1 MASKKLKVSVDAD
14 ASGFKKEMASAKA
27 ATKDFANTA
36 GHISAEVESAFGAP
50 VGAIAEIG
58 KKLANVGQLMKGFA
72 STGENSLQKVALA
85 AGVAAGAIAGIAL
98 TGLIAAF
105 RTLNA
110 QAEQFRGT
118 VEGTKV
124 TLQSDAYLSTYTQ
137 KLNDLTGYGKAW
149 DSVQKKV
156 KETSATFGANLGSY
170 LVTGALA
177 GADMPGGGG
186 VQQTEVLMSKMEEAE
201 KAAKRAKEIAG
212 QIFDLTEGIKDK
224 TIEWKDRQAEVAR
237 LMLTASDKSKT
248 TQVRQE
254 AVAAAIALQ
263 KKVSGEQIAMQQKL
277 ADNIKA
283 QNDLASSS
291 VEDMDRQRNAYAAI
305 KDTSREL
312 NQRLREMTSL
322 QNEIANSAAATAQK
336 WRDGVNKAVE
346 AGMTEIAKFNAEMDK
361 ALEMRDKMAMDNIA
375 APLKSMSAS
384 LTGRAD
390 NGKGLMG
397 GINLDESALK
407 GLQQLTQFDMSAVDG
422 LLSKIDPSKLSESF
436 KGYYNFL
443 DEMIKATDDANK
455 ALNDA
460 IVGGISDSF
469 QYLANCVA
477 GLDEI
482 SGAGMMG
489 ALLTPLAE
497 AAIKMG
503 EIMVSA
509 GLASEAFK
517 SMLTNPYTAIA
528 AGAALIAVGAA
539 AKAGLQAAINSAT
552 GTSYVA
558 STVASSG
565 YSNGNSGD
573 RSWEREMTLRVTGTL
588 QADGS
593 KLVAVLNNEAN
604 RKRYTT

>member
-14 ASGFKKEMASAKA
+14 ASGFKKEMAAAKKSTEEFSKA
-27 ATKDFANTA
+27 ADEMSDSLEDALGVPISSVTKIGDKLKAAGVLMKSFATDGEKSFQTVALGAKMVSTAVAGIGLAGLLAAFKSINAEAERFRGTMQGAAVATQDEAWKNTYKQYV
-36 GHISAEVESAFGAP
+36 SDQ
-50 VGAIAEIG
+50 VGIG
-58 KKLANVGQLMKGFA
+58 KKAVDSINGWSKFWTKLGAAWTLALKNGFVGEQYYGEMAEEA
-72 STGENSLQKVALA
+72 SR
-85 AGVAAGAIAGIAL
+85 IA
-98 TGLIAAF
+98 
-105 RTLNA
+105 
-110 QAEQFRGT
+110 E
-118 VEGTKV
+118 
-124 TLQSDAYLSTYTQ
+124 
-137 KLNDLTGYGKAW
+137 
-149 DSVQKKV
+149 
-156 KETSATFGANLGSY
+156 
-170 LVTGALA
+170 
-177 GADMPGGGG
+177 GADDAA
-186 VQQTEVLMSKMEEAE
+186 K
-201 KAAKRAKEIAG
+201 KAAAYAKV
-212 QIFDLTEGIKDK
+212 IFDTTEGIKDK
-224 TIEWKDRQAEVAR
+224 QIEWKKSLSEVAA

-248 TQVRQE
+248 VQERQE
-254 AVAAAIALQ
+254 AVANAIALQ
-263 KKVSGEQIAMQQKL
+263 KQVSGDQIAMQKTL

-291 VEDMDRQRNAYAAI
+291 VEDMDRQRSAYAAVE
-305 KDTSREL
+305 DLSRDL

-322 QNEIANSAAATAQK
+322 QNEIANSAAATEQK
-336 WRDGVNKAVE
+336 WRDGVNKAIDI
-346 AGMTEIAKFNAEMDK
+346 GMTELTKFNAEMDK

-397 GINLDESALK
+397 GINLDEEALK
-407 GLQQLTQFDMSAVDG
+407 GLKQLTQFDTSAVDG

-482 SGAGMMG
+482 SGAGMMN
-489 ALLTPLAE
+489 ALLSPLAE
-497 AAIKMG
+497 AAIRMG

-539 AKAGLQAAINSAT
+539 AKAGLQAAVNSAT

-558 STVASSG
+558 SSVASSG
-565 YSNGNSGD
+565 YSNNSSND
-573 RSWEREMTLRVTGTL
+573 RSWEREMTLHVTGTL

>member
-14 ASGFKKEMASAKA
+14 ASGFKKEMAAAKKSTEEFSKA
-27 ATKDFANTA
+27 ADEMSDSLEDALGLPISSVTK
-36 GHISAEVESAFGAP
+36 
-50 VGAIAEIG
+50 IG
-58 KKLANVGQLMKGFA
+58 DKLK
-72 STGENSLQKVALA
+72 A
-85 AGVAAGAIAGIAL
+85 AGVLMKSFATDGEKSFQTVALGAKMVSTAVAGI
-98 TGLIAAF
+98 GLAGLLAAF
-105 RTLNA
+105 KSINA
-110 QAEQFRGT
+110 EAERFRGT
-118 VEGTKV
+118 MQGAAVAAQDEAWKNTYKQYVSDQVGIGEKAVDSINGWSKFWTKLGAAW
-124 TLQSDAYLSTYTQ
+124 TLALKNGFAGEQY
-137 KLNDLTGYGKAW
+137 YGEMAEEA
-149 DSVQKKV
+149 SRIA
-156 KETSATFGANLGSY
+156 E
-170 LVTGALA
+170 
-177 GADMPGGGG
+177 GADDAA
-186 VQQTEVLMSKMEEAE
+186 K
-201 KAAKRAKEIAG
+201 KAAAYAKV
-212 QIFDLTEGIKDK
+212 IFDTIEGIKDK
-224 TIEWKDRQAEVAR
+224 QIEWKNSLSEVAA

-248 TQVRQE
+248 VQERQE
-254 AVAAAIALQ
+254 AVAKAIALQ
-263 KKVSGEQIAMQQKL
+263 KQVSGDQIAMQKTL

-291 VEDMDRQRNAYAAI
+291 VEDMDRQRSAYAAVE
-305 KDTSREL
+305 DLSRDL
-312 NQRLREMTSL
+312 SQRLREMTSL
-322 QNEIANSAAATAQK
+322 QNEIANSAAATEQK
-336 WRDGVNKAVE
+336 WRDGVNKAIDI
-346 AGMTEIAKFNAEMDK
+346 GMTELAKFNAEMEK
-361 ALEMRDKMAMDNIA
+361 AMEMRDKMATDNIF
-375 APLKSMSAS
+375 APLSAMPGN

-390 NGKGLMG
+390 TGKGLTG
-397 GINLDESALK
+397 GINIDEEALK
-407 GLQQLTQFDMSAVDG
+407 GLKQLTQFDTSAVDG

-436 KGYYNFL
+436 EGYYNFL

-477 GLDEI
+477 GLDEL
-482 SGAGMMG
+482 SGAGMMN
-489 ALLTPLAE
+489 ALLSPLAE

-565 YSNGNSGD
+565 YSNNSSND
-573 RSWEREMTLRVTGTL
+573 RSWEREMTLHVTGTL

>member
-14 ASGFKKEMASAKA
+14 ASGFKKEMAA
-27 ATKDFANTA
+27 ARKSTQEFSKTV
-36 GHISAEVESAFGAP
+36 GQVSAEVEDSLGIPIGAITEVGSKLKNVAGLLKGFSAQGESAFQK
-50 VGAIAEIG
+50 IALG
-58 KKLANVGQLMKGFA
+58 
-72 STGENSLQKVALA
+72 

-105 RTLNA
+105 KVLNEE
-110 QAEQFRGT
+110 AERYRKT
-118 VEGTKV
+118 VEGTSQ
-124 TLQSDAYLSTYTQ
+124 TLQSDAWKSTFAQTVSDISGVGKWTAERQDTATKLWTTVKTAAGAYLSG
-137 KLNDLTGYGKAW
+137 KLYGSDTDAVRNIRRVVAATSEANKVADKA
-149 DSVQKKV
+149 VV
-156 KETSATFGANLGSY
+156 Y
-170 LVTGALA
+170 
-177 GADMPGGGG
+177 
-186 VQQTEVLMSKMEEAE
+186 
-201 KAAKRAKEIAG
+201 AKEI
-212 QIFDLTEGIKDK
+212 FDTTEAMKDK
-224 TIEWKDRQAEVAR
+224 SIEWKDNLAKVAE
-237 LMLTASDKSKT
+237 LMLVASDKSKT

-263 KKVSGEQIAMQQKL
+263 KKVSGEQITMQQKL

-361 ALEMRDKMAMDNIA
+361 ALKMRDKMAMDNIA

-407 GLQQLTQFDMSAVDG
+407 GLQQLTQFDTSAVDG

-558 STVASSG
+558 SSVASSG
-565 YSNGNSGD
+565 YSNNSSND
-573 RSWEREMTLRVTGTL
+573 RSWEREMTLHVTGTL

>member
-14 ASGFKKEMASAKA
+14 ASGFKKEMAAAKKSTEEFSKA
-27 ATKDFANTA
+27 ADEMSDSLEDALGLPISSVTKIGDKLKAAGVLMKSFATDGEKSFQTVALGAKMVSTAVAGIGLAGLLAAFKSINAEAERFRGTMQGAAVATQDEAWKNTYKQYV
-36 GHISAEVESAFGAP
+36 SDQ
-50 VGAIAEIG
+50 VGIG
-58 KKLANVGQLMKGFA
+58 KKAVDSINGWSKFWTKLGAAWTLALKNGFVGEQYYGEMAEEA
-72 STGENSLQKVALA
+72 SR
-85 AGVAAGAIAGIAL
+85 IA
-98 TGLIAAF
+98 
-105 RTLNA
+105 
-110 QAEQFRGT
+110 E
-118 VEGTKV
+118 
-124 TLQSDAYLSTYTQ
+124 
-137 KLNDLTGYGKAW
+137 
-149 DSVQKKV
+149 
-156 KETSATFGANLGSY
+156 
-170 LVTGALA
+170 
-177 GADMPGGGG
+177 GADDAA
-186 VQQTEVLMSKMEEAE
+186 K
-201 KAAKRAKEIAG
+201 KAAAYAKV
-212 QIFDLTEGIKDK
+212 IFDTTEGIKDK
-224 TIEWKDRQAEVAR
+224 QIEWKKSLSEVAA

-248 TQVRQE
+248 VQERQE
-254 AVAAAIALQ
+254 AVANAIALQ
-263 KKVSGEQIAMQQKL
+263 NQVSGDQIAMQKTL

-291 VEDMDRQRNAYAAI
+291 VEDMDRQRSAYAAVE
-305 KDTSREL
+305 DLSRDL

-322 QNEIANSAAATAQK
+322 QNEIANSAAATEQK
-336 WRDGVNKAVE
+336 WRDGVNKAIDI
-346 AGMTEIAKFNAEMDK
+346 GMTELTKFNAEMDK

-397 GINLDESALK
+397 GINLDEEALK
-407 GLQQLTQFDMSAVDG
+407 GLKQLTQFDTSAVDG

-482 SGAGMMG
+482 SGAGMMN
-489 ALLTPLAE
+489 ALLSPLAE

-539 AKAGLQAAINSAT
+539 AKAGLQAAVNSAT

-565 YSNGNSGD
+565 YSNNSSND
-573 RSWEREMTLRVTGTL
+573 RSWEREMTLHVTGTL

>member
-14 ASGFKKEMASAKA
+14 ASGFKKEMAAARKSTQEFSKA
-27 ATKDFANTA
+27 ADEMSDSLEDALGVPISSVTK
-36 GHISAEVESAFGAP
+36 
-50 VGAIAEIG
+50 IG
-58 KKLANVGQLMKGFA
+58 DKLK
-72 STGENSLQKVALA
+72 A
-85 AGVAAGAIAGIAL
+85 AGVLMKSFATDGERSFQTVALGAKMVSTAVAGI
-98 TGLIAAF
+98 GLAGLLAAF
-105 RTLNA
+105 KSINA
-110 QAEQFRGT
+110 EAERFRGT
-118 VEGTKV
+118 MQGAAVAAQDEAWKNTYKQYVSDQVGIGEKAVDSINGWSKFWTKLGAAW
-124 TLQSDAYLSTYTQ
+124 TLALKNGFAGEQY
-137 KLNDLTGYGKAW
+137 YGQMAEEA
-149 DSVQKKV
+149 SRIA
-156 KETSATFGANLGSY
+156 E
-170 LVTGALA
+170 
-177 GADMPGGGG
+177 GADDAA
-186 VQQTEVLMSKMEEAE
+186 K
-201 KAAKRAKEIAG
+201 KAAAYAKV
-212 QIFDLTEGIKDK
+212 IFDTIEGIKDK
-224 TIEWKDRQAEVAR
+224 QIEWKNSLSEVAA

-248 TQVRQE
+248 VQERQE
-254 AVAAAIALQ
+254 AVAKAIALQ
-263 KKVSGEQIAMQQKL
+263 KQVSGDQIAMQKTL

-291 VEDMDRQRNAYAAI
+291 VEDMDRQRSAYAAVE
-305 KDTSREL
+305 DLSRDL

-322 QNEIANSAAATAQK
+322 QNEIANSAAATEQK
-336 WRDGVNKAVE
+336 WRDGVNKAIDI
-346 AGMTEIAKFNAEMDK
+346 GMTELAKFNAEMEK
-361 ALEMRDKMAMDNIA
+361 AMEMRDKMASDSIF
-375 APLKSMSAS
+375 APLSAMPGN

-390 NGKGLMG
+390 TGKGLTG
-397 GINLDESALK
+397 GINIDEEALK
-407 GLQQLTQFDMSAVDG
+407 GLQQLTQFDTSAVDG

-482 SGAGMMG
+482 SGAGMMS
-489 ALLTPLAE
+489 ALLSPLAE

-539 AKAGLQAAINSAT
+539 AKAGLQAAVNSAT

-558 STVASSG
+558 SSVASSG
-565 YSNGNSGD
+565 YSNNSSND
-573 RSWEREMTLRVTGTL
+573 RSWEREMTLHVTGTL

>member
-14 ASGFKKEMASAKA
+14 ASGFKKEMAAAKKSTEEFSKA
-27 ATKDFANTA
+27 ADEMSDSLEDALGVPISSVTK
-36 GHISAEVESAFGAP
+36 
-50 VGAIAEIG
+50 IG
-58 KKLANVGQLMKGFA
+58 DKLK
-72 STGENSLQKVALA
+72 A
-85 AGVAAGAIAGIAL
+85 AGVLMKSFATEGERSFQTVALGAKMVSTAVAGI
-98 TGLIAAF
+98 GLAGLLAAF
-105 RTLNA
+105 KSINA
-110 QAEQFRGT
+110 EAERFRGT
-118 VEGTKV
+118 MQGAAVAAQDEAWKNTYKQYVSDQVGIGEKAVDSINGWSKFWTKLGAAW
-124 TLQSDAYLSTYTQ
+124 TLALKNGFAGEQY
-137 KLNDLTGYGKAW
+137 YGEMAEEA
-149 DSVQKKV
+149 SRIG
-156 KETSATFGANLGSY
+156 E
-170 LVTGALA
+170 
-177 GADMPGGGG
+177 GADDAA
-186 VQQTEVLMSKMEEAE
+186 K
-201 KAAKRAKEIAG
+201 KAAAYAKV
-212 QIFDLTEGIKDK
+212 IFDTIEGIKDK
-224 TIEWKDRQAEVAR
+224 QIEWKNSLSEVAA

-248 TQVRQE
+248 VQERQE
-254 AVAAAIALQ
+254 AVAKAIALQ
-263 KKVSGEQIAMQQKL
+263 KQVSGDQIAMQKTL

-291 VEDMDRQRNAYAAI
+291 VEDMDRQRSAYAAVE
-305 KDTSREL
+305 DLSRDL

-322 QNEIANSAAATAQK
+322 QNEIANSAAATEQK
-336 WRDGVNKAVE
+336 WRDGVNKAIDI
-346 AGMTEIAKFNAEMDK
+346 GMTELTKFNAEMDK

-397 GINLDESALK
+397 GINLDEEALK
-407 GLQQLTQFDMSAVDG
+407 GLKQLTQFDTSAVDG

-482 SGAGMMG
+482 SGAGMMN
-489 ALLTPLAE
+489 ALLSPLAE

-539 AKAGLQAAINSAT
+539 AKAGLQAAVNSAT

-558 STVASSG
+558 SSVASSG
-565 YSNGNSGD
+565 YSNNSSND
-573 RSWEREMTLRVTGTL
+573 RSWEREMTLHVTGTL

>member
-14 ASGFKKEMASAKA
+14 ASGFKKEMAAAKKSTEEFSKA
-27 ATKDFANTA
+27 ADEMSDSLEDALGVPISSVTK
-36 GHISAEVESAFGAP
+36 
-50 VGAIAEIG
+50 IG
-58 KKLANVGQLMKGFA
+58 DKLK
-72 STGENSLQKVALA
+72 A
-85 AGVAAGAIAGIAL
+85 AGVLMKSFATDGEKSFQTVALGAKMVSTAVAGI
-98 TGLIAAF
+98 GLAGLLAAF
-105 RTLNA
+105 KSINA
-110 QAEQFRGT
+110 EAERFRGT
-118 VEGTKV
+118 MQGAAVEAQDEAWKNTYKQYVSDQVGIGEKAVDSINGWSKFWTKLGAAW
-124 TLQSDAYLSTYTQ
+124 TLALKNGFAGEQY
-137 KLNDLTGYGKAW
+137 YGEMAEEA
-149 DSVQKKV
+149 SRIG
-156 KETSATFGANLGSY
+156 E
-170 LVTGALA
+170 
-177 GADMPGGGG
+177 GADDAA
-186 VQQTEVLMSKMEEAE
+186 K
-201 KAAKRAKEIAG
+201 KAAAYAKV
-212 QIFDLTEGIKDK
+212 IFDTIEGIKDK
-224 TIEWKDRQAEVAR
+224 QIEWKNSLSEVAA

-248 TQVRQE
+248 VQERQE
-254 AVAAAIALQ
+254 AVAKAIALQ
-263 KKVSGEQIAMQQKL
+263 KQVSGDQIAMQKTL

-291 VEDMDRQRNAYAAI
+291 VEDMDRQRSAYAAVE
-305 KDTSREL
+305 DLSRDL

-322 QNEIANSAAATAQK
+322 QNEIANSAAATEQK
-336 WRDGVNKAVE
+336 WRDGVNKAINI
-346 AGMTEIAKFNAEMDK
+346 GMTELTKFNAEMGK
-361 ALEMRDKMAMDNIA
+361 ALEMRDKMTMDNIA

-397 GINLDESALK
+397 GINLDEEALK
-407 GLQQLTQFDMSAVDG
+407 GLQQLTQFDTSAVDG

-482 SGAGMMG
+482 SGAGMMN
-489 ALLTPLAE
+489 ALLSPLAE

-565 YSNGNSGD
+565 YSNNSSND
-573 RSWEREMTLRVTGTL
+573 RSWEREMTLHVTGTL

>member
-14 ASGFKKEMASAKA
+14 ASGFKKEMAA
-27 ATKDFANTA
+27 ARKSTQEFSKTV
-36 GHISAEVESAFGAP
+36 GQVSAEVEDSLGIPIGAITEVGSKLKNVAGLLKGFSAQGESAFQK
-50 VGAIAEIG
+50 IALG
-58 KKLANVGQLMKGFA
+58 
-72 STGENSLQKVALA
+72 

-105 RTLNA
+105 KVLNEEA
-110 QAEQFRGT
+110 DRYRKT
-118 VEGTKV
+118 VEGTSQ
-124 TLQSDAYLSTYTQ
+124 TLQSEAWKSTFAQTVSDTSGVGKWTAAQQDRATKLWTTIKTAAGAYLSG
-137 KLNDLTGYGKAW
+137 KLYGSDMEAAW
-149 DSVQKKV
+149 NTRRVV
-156 KETSATFGANLGSY
+156 ATISEANK
-170 LVTGALA
+170 T
-177 GADMPGGGG
+177 
-186 VQQTEVLMSKMEEAE
+186 
-201 KAAKRAKEIAG
+201 AAKATVYAKEI
-212 QIFDLTEGIKDK
+212 FDTTEAMKDK
-224 TIEWKDRQAEVAR
+224 SIQWKDNLAKVAE
-237 LMLTASDKSKT
+237 LMLVASDKSKN

-336 WRDGVNKAVE
+336 WRDGINKAVE
-346 AGMTEIAKFNAEMDK
+346 AGMTEIAKFNAEMEK
-361 ALEMRDKMAMDNIA
+361 AMEMRDKMAMDNIA

-397 GINLDESALK
+397 GINLDDSALK
-407 GLQQLTQFDMSAVDG
+407 GLRQLTQFDTSAVDG

-460 IVGGISDSF
+460 IVGGISNSF

-477 GLDEI
+477 GLDEL
-482 SGAGMMG
+482 SGAGMMN
-489 ALLTPLAE
+489 ALLSPLAE

-558 STVASSG
+558 STVANSG
-565 YSNGNSGD
+565 YSNNSSND
-573 RSWEREMTLRVTGTL
+573 RSWEREMTLHVTGTL

>member
-14 ASGFKKEMASAKA
+14 ASGFKKEMAA
-27 ATKDFANTA
+27 ARKSTQEFSKTV
-36 GHISAEVESAFGAP
+36 GQVSAEMEDSLGIPIGAITEVGSKLKNVAGLLKGFSAQGESAFQK
-50 VGAIAEIG
+50 IALG
-58 KKLANVGQLMKGFA
+58 
-72 STGENSLQKVALA
+72 

-105 RTLNA
+105 KDLNEE
-110 QAEQFRGT
+110 AERYRKT
-118 VEGTKV
+118 VEGTSQ
-124 TLQSDAYLSTYTQ
+124 TLQSDAWKNTFAQAVSDISGVGKWTAERQDTATKLWTIVKTAAGAYLSG
-137 KLNDLTGYGKAW
+137 KLYGGDLEVARNVKRVLASTAEANKVADKA
-149 DSVQKKV
+149 VV
-156 KETSATFGANLGSY
+156 Y
-170 LVTGALA
+170 
-177 GADMPGGGG
+177 
-186 VQQTEVLMSKMEEAE
+186 
-201 KAAKRAKEIAG
+201 AKEI
-212 QIFDLTEGIKDK
+212 FDTTEAMKDK
-224 TIEWKDRQAEVAR
+224 SIEWKDNLAKVAE
-237 LMLTASDKSKT
+237 LMLVASDKSKT

-254 AVAAAIALQ
+254 AVAAAMALQ
-263 KKVSGEQIAMQQKL
+263 KQVSGDQIAMQQKL

-305 KDTSREL
+305 KDTSKEL

-322 QNEIANSAAATAQK
+322 QNEIANSAAAAAQK

-390 NGKGLMG
+390 NGNGLMG

-407 GLQQLTQFDMSAVDG
+407 GLQQLTQFDTSAVDG

-482 SGAGMMG
+482 SGAGMMS
-489 ALLTPLAE
+489 ALLSPLAE

-558 STVASSG
+558 SSVASSG

>member
-14 ASGFKKEMASAKA
+14 ASGFKKEMAAAKKSTEEFSKA
-27 ATKDFANTA
+27 ADEMSDSLEDALGVPISSVTK
-36 GHISAEVESAFGAP
+36 
-50 VGAIAEIG
+50 IG
-58 KKLANVGQLMKGFA
+58 DKLK
-72 STGENSLQKVALA
+72 A
-85 AGVAAGAIAGIAL
+85 AGVLMKSFATDGEKSFQTVALGAKMVSTAVAGI
-98 TGLIAAF
+98 GLAGLLAAF
-105 RTLNA
+105 KSINA
-110 QAEQFRGT
+110 EAERFRGT
-118 VEGTKV
+118 MQGAAVAAQDEAWKNTYKQYVSDQVGIGEKAVDSINGWSKFWTKLGAAW
-124 TLQSDAYLSTYTQ
+124 TLALKNGFAGEQY
-137 KLNDLTGYGKAW
+137 YGEMAEEA
-149 DSVQKKV
+149 SRIG
-156 KETSATFGANLGSY
+156 E
-170 LVTGALA
+170 
-177 GADMPGGGG
+177 GADDAA
-186 VQQTEVLMSKMEEAE
+186 K
-201 KAAKRAKEIAG
+201 KAAAYAKV
-212 QIFDLTEGIKDK
+212 IFDTIEGIKDK
-224 TIEWKDRQAEVAR
+224 QIEWKNSLSEVAA

-248 TQVRQE
+248 VQERQE
-254 AVAAAIALQ
+254 AVAKAIALQ
-263 KKVSGEQIAMQQKL
+263 KQVSGDQIAMQKTL

-291 VEDMDRQRNAYAAI
+291 VEDMDRQRSAYAAVE
-305 KDTSREL
+305 DLSRDL

-322 QNEIANSAAATAQK
+322 QNEIANSAAATEQK
-336 WRDGVNKAVE
+336 WRDGVNKAIDI
-346 AGMTEIAKFNAEMDK
+346 GMTELTKFNAEMEK
-361 ALEMRDKMAMDNIA
+361 AMEMRDKMAMDNIA

-397 GINLDESALK
+397 GINLDEEALK
-407 GLQQLTQFDMSAVDG
+407 GLKQLTQFDTSAVDG

-436 KGYYNFL
+436 EGYYNFL

-482 SGAGMMG
+482 SGAGMMN
-489 ALLTPLAE
+489 ALLSPLAE

-539 AKAGLQAAINSAT
+539 AKAGLQAAVNSAT

-558 STVASSG
+558 SSVASSG
-565 YSNGNSGD
+565 YSNNSSND
-573 RSWEREMTLRVTGTL
+573 RSWEREMTLHVTGTL

>member
-14 ASGFKKEMASAKA
+14 ASGFKKEMAAAKKSTEEFSKA
-27 ATKDFANTA
+27 ADEMSDSLEDALGLPISSVTK
-36 GHISAEVESAFGAP
+36 
-50 VGAIAEIG
+50 IG
-58 KKLANVGQLMKGFA
+58 DKLK
-72 STGENSLQKVALA
+72 A
-85 AGVAAGAIAGIAL
+85 AGVLMKSFATDGEKSFQTVALGAKMVSTAVAGI
-98 TGLIAAF
+98 GLAGLLAAF
-105 RTLNA
+105 KSINA
-110 QAEQFRGT
+110 EAERFRGT
-118 VEGTKV
+118 MQGAAVAAQDEAWKNTYKQYVSDQVGIGEKAVDSINGWSKFWTK
-124 TLQSDAYLSTYTQ
+124 
-137 KLNDLTGYGKAW
+137 
-149 DSVQKKV
+149 
-156 KETSATFGANLGSY
+156 LGSAWT
-170 LVTGALA
+170 LALKNGFA
-177 GADMPGGGG
+177 GEQYYGEMAEEASRIGKGADDAA
-186 VQQTEVLMSKMEEAE
+186 K
-201 KAAKRAKEIAG
+201 KAAAYAKV
-212 QIFDLTEGIKDK
+212 IFDTIEGIKDK
-224 TIEWKDRQAEVAR
+224 QIEWKNSLSEVAA

-248 TQVRQE
+248 VQERQE
-254 AVAAAIALQ
+254 AVAKAIALQ
-263 KKVSGEQIAMQQKL
+263 KQVSGDQIAMQKTL

-291 VEDMDRQRNAYAAI
+291 VEDMDRQRSAYAAVE
-305 KDTSREL
+305 DLSRDL

-322 QNEIANSAAATAQK
+322 QNEIANSAAVTEQK
-336 WRDGVNKAVE
+336 WRDGVNKAIDI
-346 AGMTEIAKFNAEMDK
+346 GMTELAKFNAEMEK
-361 ALEMRDKMAMDNIA
+361 AMEMRDKMTMDNIA

-397 GINLDESALK
+397 GINLDDSALK
-407 GLQQLTQFDMSAVDG
+407 GLRQLTQFDTSAVDG

-477 GLDEI
+477 GLDEL
-482 SGAGMMG
+482 SGAGMMN
-489 ALLTPLAE
+489 ALLSPLAE

-539 AKAGLQAAINSAT
+539 AKAGLQAAVNSAT

-565 YSNGNSGD
+565 YSNNSSND
-573 RSWEREMTLRVTGTL
+573 RSWEREMTLHVTGTL

>member
-14 ASGFKKEMASAKA
+14 ASGFKKEMAAAKKSTQEFSKTVGDMSAA
-27 ATKDFANTA
+27 
-36 GHISAEVESAFGAP
+36 VEDSLGIP
-50 VGAIAEIG
+50 IGAIAEVG
-58 KKLANVGQLMKGFA
+58 SKLKNVATLFKGA
-72 STGENSLQKVALA
+72 SAQGETAFQKIALG
-85 AGVAAGAIAGIAL
+85 AGVAAGAIAGIGI
-98 TGLIAAF
+98 TGLIASF
-105 RTLNA
+105 KILNDE
-110 QAEQFRGT
+110 AERYRNT
-118 VEGTKV
+118 VEGTSL
-124 TLQSDAYLSTYTQ
+124 TLQTDAWTNTFQQYISDSTQLGKKTAETLSGWSKYWTTVKSLGGQ
-137 KLNDLTGYGKAW
+137 MLKASLG
-149 DSVQKKV
+149 DEDQFIKRANELEKV
-156 KETSATFGANLGSY
+156 RR
-170 LVTGALA
+170 
-177 GADMPGGGG
+177 
-186 VQQTEVLMSKMEEAE
+186 EAE
-201 KAAKRAKEIAG
+201 AAAKNAAVYAKEI
-212 QIFDLTEGIKDK
+212 FDTTEAMKDK
-224 TIEWKDRQAEVAR
+224 SIEWKDNLAQVAE
-237 LMLTASDKSKT
+237 LMLIASDTSKSTKE
-248 TQVRQE
+248 RQE
-254 AVAAAIALQ
+254 AVTKAIDLQKSTTAEQVEMQ
-263 KKVSGEQIAMQQKL
+263 KKV

-291 VEDMDRQRNAYAAI
+291 VEDMDRQRNAYAAVN
-305 KDTSREL
+305 DLQREC
-312 NQRLREMTSL
+312 NQKLRRMVSL
-322 QNEIANSAAATAQK
+322 QNTIQQSVSATGQK
-336 WRDGVNKAVE
+336 WRDGINKAVE

-390 NGKGLMG
+390 TGKGLIG
-397 GINLDESALK
+397 GINIDEEALK
-407 GLQQLTQFDMSAVDG
+407 GLQQLTQFDTSAVDG
-422 LLSKIDPSKLSESF
+422 LLSKIDPSKLSDSF
-436 KGYYNFL
+436 EGYYNFL

-482 SGAGMMG
+482 SGAGMMN
-489 ALLTPLAE
+489 ALLSPLAE

-539 AKAGLQAAINSAT
+539 AKAGLQAAVNSAT

-558 STVASSG
+558 SSVASSG
-565 YSNGNSGD
+565 YSNNSSND
-573 RSWEREMTLRVTGTL
+573 RSWEREMTLHVTGTL

>member
-14 ASGFKKEMASAKA
+14 ASGFKKEMAAAKKSTEEFSKA
-27 ATKDFANTA
+27 ADEMSDSLEDALGLPISSVTKIGDKLKAAGVLMKSFATDGEKSFQTVALGAKMVSTAVAGIGLAGLLAAFKSINAEAERFRGTMQGAAVAAQDEAWKNTYKQYV
-36 GHISAEVESAFGAP
+36 SDQ
-50 VGAIAEIG
+50 VGIG
-58 KKLANVGQLMKGFA
+58 KKAVDSINGWSKFWTKLGAAWTLALKNGFVGEQYYGEMAEEA
-72 STGENSLQKVALA
+72 SR
-85 AGVAAGAIAGIAL
+85 IA
-98 TGLIAAF
+98 
-105 RTLNA
+105 
-110 QAEQFRGT
+110 E
-118 VEGTKV
+118 
-124 TLQSDAYLSTYTQ
+124 
-137 KLNDLTGYGKAW
+137 
-149 DSVQKKV
+149 
-156 KETSATFGANLGSY
+156 
-170 LVTGALA
+170 
-177 GADMPGGGG
+177 GADDAA
-186 VQQTEVLMSKMEEAE
+186 K
-201 KAAKRAKEIAG
+201 KAAAYAKV
-212 QIFDLTEGIKDK
+212 IFDTTEGIKDK
-224 TIEWKDRQAEVAR
+224 QIEWKKSLSEVAA

-248 TQVRQE
+248 VQERQE
-254 AVAAAIALQ
+254 AVANAIALQ
-263 KKVSGEQIAMQQKL
+263 NQVSGDQIAMQKTL

-291 VEDMDRQRNAYAAI
+291 VEDMDRQRSAYAAVE
-305 KDTSREL
+305 DLSRDL

-322 QNEIANSAAATAQK
+322 QNEIANSAAATEQK
-336 WRDGVNKAVE
+336 WRDGVNKAINI
-346 AGMTEIAKFNAEMDK
+346 GMTELTKFNAEMDK

-397 GINLDESALK
+397 GINLDEEALK
-407 GLQQLTQFDMSAVDG
+407 GLKQLTQFDTSAVDG

-482 SGAGMMG
+482 SGAGMMN
-489 ALLTPLAE
+489 ALLSPLAE

-539 AKAGLQAAINSAT
+539 AKAGLQAAVNSAT

-565 YSNGNSGD
+565 YSNNSSND
-573 RSWEREMTLRVTGTL
+573 RSWEREMTLHVTGTL

>member
-14 ASGFKKEMASAKA
+14 ASGFKKEMAAAKKSTEEFSKA
-27 ATKDFANTA
+27 ADEMSDSLEDALGVPISSVTKIGDKLKAA
-36 GHISAEVESAFGAP
+36 GV
-50 VGAIAEIG
+50 
-58 KKLANVGQLMKGFA
+58 LMKSFA
-72 STGENSLQKVALA
+72 TDGEKSFQTVALA
-85 AGVAAGAIAGIAL
+85 AKMVSTAVAGI
-98 TGLIAAF
+98 GLAGLLAAF
-105 RTLNA
+105 KSINA
-110 QAEQFRGT
+110 EAERFRGT
-118 VEGTKV
+118 MQGAAVAAQDEAWKNTYKQYVSDQVGIGEKAVDSINGWSKFWTKLGAAW
-124 TLQSDAYLSTYTQ
+124 TLALKNGFAGEQY
-137 KLNDLTGYGKAW
+137 YGEMAEEA
-149 DSVQKKV
+149 SRIG
-156 KETSATFGANLGSY
+156 E
-170 LVTGALA
+170 
-177 GADMPGGGG
+177 GADDAA
-186 VQQTEVLMSKMEEAE
+186 K
-201 KAAKRAKEIAG
+201 KAAAYAKV
-212 QIFDLTEGIKDK
+212 IFDTIEGIKDK
-224 TIEWKDRQAEVAR
+224 QIEWKNSLSEVAA

-248 TQVRQE
+248 VQERQE
-254 AVAAAIALQ
+254 AVAKAIALQ
-263 KKVSGEQIAMQQKL
+263 KQVSGDQIAMQKTL

-291 VEDMDRQRNAYAAI
+291 VEDMDRQRSAYAAVE
-305 KDTSREL
+305 DLSRDL

-322 QNEIANSAAATAQK
+322 QNEIANSAAVTEQK
-336 WRDGVNKAVE
+336 WRDGVNKAIDI
-346 AGMTEIAKFNAEMDK
+346 GMTELAKFNAEMEK
-361 ALEMRDKMAMDNIA
+361 AMEMRDKMAMDNIA

-397 GINLDESALK
+397 GINLDDSALK
-407 GLQQLTQFDMSAVDG
+407 GLLQLTQFDTSAVDG

-482 SGAGMMG
+482 SGAGMMN
-489 ALLTPLAE
+489 ALLSPLAE

-517 SMLTNPYTAIA
+517 SMLTNPYAAIA

-565 YSNGNSGD
+565 YSNNSSND
-573 RSWEREMTLRVTGTL
+573 RSWEREMTLHVTGTL

>member
-14 ASGFKKEMASAKA
+14 ASGFKKEMAAAKKSTEEFSKA
-27 ATKDFANTA
+27 ADEMSDSLEDALGLPISSVTK
-36 GHISAEVESAFGAP
+36 
-50 VGAIAEIG
+50 IG
-58 KKLANVGQLMKGFA
+58 DKLK
-72 STGENSLQKVALA
+72 A
-85 AGVAAGAIAGIAL
+85 AGVLMKSFATDGEKSFQTVALGAKMVSNAVAGI
-98 TGLIAAF
+98 GLAGLLAAF
-105 RTLNA
+105 KSINA
-110 QAEQFRGT
+110 EAERFRGT
-118 VEGTKV
+118 MQGAAVAAQDEAWKNTYKQYVSDQVGIGEKAVDSINVWSKFWTKLGAAW
-124 TLQSDAYLSTYTQ
+124 TLALKNGFAGEQY
-137 KLNDLTGYGKAW
+137 YGEMAEEA
-149 DSVQKKV
+149 SRIA
-156 KETSATFGANLGSY
+156 E
-170 LVTGALA
+170 
-177 GADMPGGGG
+177 GADDAA
-186 VQQTEVLMSKMEEAE
+186 K
-201 KAAKRAKEIAG
+201 KAAAYAKV
-212 QIFDLTEGIKDK
+212 IFETIEGIKDK
-224 TIEWKDRQAEVAR
+224 QIEWKNSLSEVAA

-248 TQVRQE
+248 VQERQE
-254 AVAAAIALQ
+254 AVAKAIALQ
-263 KKVSGEQIAMQQKL
+263 KQVSGDQIAMQKTL

-291 VEDMDRQRNAYAAI
+291 VEDMDRQRSAYAAVE
-305 KDTSREL
+305 DLSRDL

-322 QNEIANSAAATAQK
+322 QNEIANSAAATEQK
-336 WRDGVNKAVE
+336 WRDGVNKAIDI
-346 AGMTEIAKFNAEMDK
+346 GMTELTKFNAEMDK
-361 ALEMRDKMAMDNIA
+361 ALEMRDKMTMDNIA

-397 GINLDESALK
+397 GINLDEEALK
-407 GLQQLTQFDMSAVDG
+407 GLKQLTQFDTSAVDG

-436 KGYYNFL
+436 EGYYNFL

-482 SGAGMMG
+482 SGAGMMN
-489 ALLTPLAE
+489 ALLSPLAE

-539 AKAGLQAAINSAT
+539 AKAGLQAAVNSAT

-558 STVASSG
+558 SSVASSG
-565 YSNGNSGD
+565 YSNNSSND
-573 RSWEREMTLRVTGTL
+573 RSWEREMTLHVTGTL

>member
-14 ASGFKKEMASAKA
+14 ASGFKKEMAAAKKSTEEFSKA
-27 ATKDFANTA
+27 ADEMSDSLEDALGVPISSVTK
-36 GHISAEVESAFGAP
+36 
-50 VGAIAEIG
+50 IG
-58 KKLANVGQLMKGFA
+58 DKLK
-72 STGENSLQKVALA
+72 A
-85 AGVAAGAIAGIAL
+85 AGVLMKSFATDGEKSFQTVALGAKMVSTAVAGI
-98 TGLIAAF
+98 GLAGLLAAF
-105 RTLNA
+105 KSINTE
-110 QAEQFRGT
+110 AERFRGT
-118 VEGTKV
+118 MQGAAVAAQDEAWKNTYKQYISDQVGIGEKAVDSINGWSKFWTKLGAAW
-124 TLQSDAYLSTYTQ
+124 TLALKNGFAGEQY
-137 KLNDLTGYGKAW
+137 YGEMAEEA
-149 DSVQKKV
+149 SRIG
-156 KETSATFGANLGSY
+156 E
-170 LVTGALA
+170 
-177 GADMPGGGG
+177 GADDAA
-186 VQQTEVLMSKMEEAE
+186 K
-201 KAAKRAKEIAG
+201 KAAAYAKV
-212 QIFDLTEGIKDK
+212 IFDTIEGIKDK
-224 TIEWKDRQAEVAR
+224 QIEWKNSLSEVAA

-248 TQVRQE
+248 VQERQE
-254 AVAAAIALQ
+254 AVAKAIALQ
-263 KKVSGEQIAMQQKL
+263 KQVSGDQIAMQKTL

-291 VEDMDRQRNAYAAI
+291 VEDMDRQRSAYAAVE
-305 KDTSREL
+305 DLSRDL

-322 QNEIANSAAATAQK
+322 QNEIANSAAVTEQK
-336 WRDGVNKAVE
+336 WRDGINKAVE

-361 ALEMRDKMAMDNIA
+361 ALETRDKMAMDNIA
-375 APLKSMSAS
+375 APLRSMSAS

-397 GINLDESALK
+397 GINLDEEALK
-407 GLQQLTQFDMSAVDG
+407 GLKQLTQFDTSAVDG
-422 LLSKIDPSKLSESF
+422 LLSKIDPSKLSDSF
-436 KGYYNFL
+436 EGYYNFL

-482 SGAGMMG
+482 SGAGMMN
-489 ALLTPLAE
+489 ALLSPLAE

-539 AKAGLQAAINSAT
+539 AKAGLQAAVNSAT

-558 STVASSG
+558 SSVASSG
-565 YSNGNSGD
+565 YSNNSSND
-573 RSWEREMTLRVTGTL
+573 RSWEREMTLHVTGTL

>member
-14 ASGFKKEMASAKA
+14 ASGFKKEMAAAKKSTQEFSKTVGDMSAA
-27 ATKDFANTA
+27 
-36 GHISAEVESAFGAP
+36 VEDSLGIP
-50 VGAIAEIG
+50 IGAITEVG
-58 KKLANVGQLMKGFA
+58 SKLKNVATLFKGA
-72 STGENSLQKVALA
+72 SAQGETAFQKIALG
-85 AGVAAGAIAGIAL
+85 AGVAAGAIAGIGI

-105 RTLNA
+105 KILNDE
-110 QAEQFRGT
+110 AERYRNT
-118 VEGTKV
+118 VEGTSL
-124 TLQSDAYLSTYTQ
+124 TLQTDAWTNTFQQYISDSTQLGKKTAETLSGWSKYWTTVKSLGGQ
-137 KLNDLTGYGKAW
+137 MLKA
-149 DSVQKKV
+149 S
-156 KETSATFGANLGSY
+156 FGDEDQYIERANEL
-170 LVTGALA
+170 
-177 GADMPGGGG
+177 
-186 VQQTEVLMSKMEEAE
+186 EKIRREAE
-201 KAAKRAKEIAG
+201 AAAKKAAVYAKEI
-212 QIFDLTEGIKDK
+212 FNTTEAMKDK
-224 TIEWKDRQAEVAR
+224 SIEWKDNLAQVAE
-237 LMLTASDKSKT
+237 LMLIASDTSKSTKE
-248 TQVRQE
+248 RQE
-254 AVAAAIALQ
+254 AVTKAIDLQKSTTAEQVEMQ
-263 KKVSGEQIAMQQKL
+263 KKV

-291 VEDMDRQRNAYAAI
+291 VEDMDRQRNAYAAVN
-305 KDTSREL
+305 DLQREC
-312 NQRLREMTSL
+312 NQKLRRMVSL
-322 QNEIANSAAATAQK
+322 QNTIQQSVSATEQK
-336 WRDGVNKAVE
+336 WRDGINKAVE
-346 AGMTEIAKFNAEMDK
+346 AGMTEITKFNAEMDK

-407 GLQQLTQFDMSAVDG
+407 GLQQLTQFDTSAVDG
-422 LLSKIDPSKLSESF
+422 LLSKIDPSKLSDSF
-436 KGYYNFL
+436 QRYYGFL

-558 STVASSG
+558 SSVASSG

>member
-14 ASGFKKEMASAKA
+14 ASGFKKEMAAAKKSTEEFSKA
-27 ATKDFANTA
+27 ADEMSDSLEDALGVPISSVTK
-36 GHISAEVESAFGAP
+36 
-50 VGAIAEIG
+50 IG
-58 KKLANVGQLMKGFA
+58 DKLK
-72 STGENSLQKVALA
+72 A
-85 AGVAAGAIAGIAL
+85 AGVLMKSFATDGEKSFQTVALGAKMVSTAVAGI
-98 TGLIAAF
+98 GLAGLLAAF
-105 RTLNA
+105 KSINA
-110 QAEQFRGT
+110 EAERFRGT
-118 VEGTKV
+118 MQGAAVAAQDEAWKNTYKQYVSDQVGIGEKAVDSINGWSKFWTKLGAAW
-124 TLQSDAYLSTYTQ
+124 TLALKNGFAGEQY
-137 KLNDLTGYGKAW
+137 YGEMAEEA
-149 DSVQKKV
+149 SRIG
-156 KETSATFGANLGSY
+156 E
-170 LVTGALA
+170 
-177 GADMPGGGG
+177 GADDAA
-186 VQQTEVLMSKMEEAE
+186 K
-201 KAAKRAKEIAG
+201 KAAAYAKV
-212 QIFDLTEGIKDK
+212 IFDTIEGIKDK
-224 TIEWKDRQAEVAR
+224 QIEWKNSLSEVAA

-248 TQVRQE
+248 VQERQE
-254 AVAAAIALQ
+254 AVAKAIALQ
-263 KKVSGEQIAMQQKL
+263 KQVSGDQIAMQKTL

-291 VEDMDRQRNAYAAI
+291 VEDMDRQRSAYAAVE
-305 KDTSREL
+305 DLSRDL

-322 QNEIANSAAATAQK
+322 QNEIANSAAVTEQK
-336 WRDGVNKAVE
+336 WRDGINKAVE
-346 AGMTEIAKFNAEMDK
+346 AGMTELAKFNAEMDK

-397 GINLDESALK
+397 GINLDEEALK
-407 GLQQLTQFDMSAVDG
+407 GLQQLTQFDTSAVDG

-477 GLDEI
+477 GLDEL
-482 SGAGMMG
+482 SGAGMMN
-489 ALLTPLAE
+489 ALLSPLAE

-539 AKAGLQAAINSAT
+539 AKAGLQAAVNSAT

-558 STVASSG
+558 SSVASSG
-565 YSNGNSGD
+565 YSNNSSND
-573 RSWEREMTLRVTGTL
+573 RSWEREMTLHVTGTL

>member
-1 MASKKLKVSVDAD
+1 MASKKLKVSVDAN
-14 ASGFKKEMASAKA
+14 ASGFKKEMAAAKKS
-27 ATKDFANTA
+27 TQEFSKTV
-36 GHISAEVESAFGAP
+36 GQVSAEVEDSLGIPIGAITEVGSKLKNVAGLLKGFSAQGESAFQK
-50 VGAIAEIG
+50 IALG
-58 KKLANVGQLMKGFA
+58 
-72 STGENSLQKVALA
+72 

-105 RTLNA
+105 KVLNEE
-110 QAEQFRGT
+110 AERYRKT
-118 VEGTKV
+118 VEGTAQ
-124 TLQSDAYLSTYTQ
+124 TLQSDAWKSTYTQ
-137 KLNDLTGYGKAW
+137 AVSDITGVGKWTAERQDTATKLWTT
-149 DSVQKKV
+149 V
-156 KETSATFGANLGSY
+156 KTA
-170 LVTGALA
+170 A
-177 GADMPGGGG
+177 GAYLSGRLYGGDLDAARN
-186 VQQTEVLMSKMEEAE
+186 VRRVLAATAEANKVAD
-201 KAAKRAKEIAG
+201 KAVVYAKEI
-212 QIFDLTEGIKDK
+212 FDTTEAMKDK
-224 TIEWKDRQAEVAR
+224 SIEWKDSLATVAA

-248 TQVRQE
+248 TQERQE
-254 AVAAAIALQ
+254 AVAAAMALQ
-263 KKVSGEQIAMQQKL
+263 KQVSGEQIAMQKKL

-312 NQRLREMTSL
+312 NQKLREMTSL

-346 AGMTEIAKFNAEMDK
+346 AGMREIVKFNAEMDK
-361 ALEMRDKMAMDNIA
+361 ALEMRDKMAIDNIA

-384 LTGRAD
+384 LTARAD

-397 GINLDESALK
+397 GIDLDVSALK
-407 GLQQLTQFDMSAVDG
+407 GLQQLMQFDTSAVDG
-422 LLSKIDPSKLSESF
+422 LLSKIDPSKLSDSF
-436 KGYYNFL
+436 QRYYGFL
-443 DEMIKATDDANK
+443 DEMVKATDDANK

-482 SGAGMMG
+482 SGAGMMS
-489 ALLTPLAE
+489 ALLSPLAE

-539 AKAGLQAAINSAT
+539 AKAGLQAAINSAA

>member
-14 ASGFKKEMASAKA
+14 ASGFKKEMAAAKKSTEEFSKA
-27 ATKDFANTA
+27 ADEMSDSLEDALGVPISSVTK
-36 GHISAEVESAFGAP
+36 
-50 VGAIAEIG
+50 IG
-58 KKLANVGQLMKGFA
+58 DKLK
-72 STGENSLQKVALA
+72 A
-85 AGVAAGAIAGIAL
+85 AGVLMKSFATDGEKSFQTVALGAKMVSTAVAGI
-98 TGLIAAF
+98 GLAGLLAAF
-105 RTLNA
+105 KSINA
-110 QAEQFRGT
+110 EAERFRGT
-118 VEGTKV
+118 MQGAAVAAQDEAWKNTYKQYVSDQVGIGEKAVDSINGWSKFWTKLGAAW
-124 TLQSDAYLSTYTQ
+124 TLALKNGFAGEQY
-137 KLNDLTGYGKAW
+137 YGEMAEEA
-149 DSVQKKV
+149 SRIA
-156 KETSATFGANLGSY
+156 E
-170 LVTGALA
+170 
-177 GADMPGGGG
+177 GADDAA
-186 VQQTEVLMSKMEEAE
+186 K
-201 KAAKRAKEIAG
+201 KAAAYAKV
-212 QIFDLTEGIKDK
+212 IFDTIEGIKDK
-224 TIEWKDRQAEVAR
+224 QIEWKNSLSEVAA

-248 TQVRQE
+248 VQERQE
-254 AVAAAIALQ
+254 AVAKAIALQ
-263 KKVSGEQIAMQQKL
+263 KQVSGDQIAMQKTL

-291 VEDMDRQRNAYAAI
+291 VEDMDRQRSAYAAVE
-305 KDTSREL
+305 DLSRDL

-322 QNEIANSAAATAQK
+322 QNEIANSAAVTEQK
-336 WRDGVNKAVE
+336 WRDGVNKAIYI
-346 AGMTEIAKFNAEMDK
+346 GMTELAKFNAEMEK
-361 ALEMRDKMAMDNIA
+361 AMEMRDKTAMDNIA

-397 GINLDESALK
+397 GINLDDSALK
-407 GLQQLTQFDMSAVDG
+407 GLRQLTQFDTSAVDG

-477 GLDEI
+477 GLDEL
-482 SGAGMMG
+482 SGAGMMN
-489 ALLTPLAE
+489 ALLSPLAE

-565 YSNGNSGD
+565 YSNNSSND
-573 RSWEREMTLRVTGTL
+573 RSWEREMTLHVTGTL

>member
-14 ASGFKKEMASAKA
+14 ASGFKKEMAAAKKSTQEFSKTVGDMSAA
-27 ATKDFANTA
+27 
-36 GHISAEVESAFGAP
+36 VEDSLGIP
-50 VGAIAEIG
+50 IGAITEVG
-58 KKLANVGQLMKGFA
+58 SKLKNVATLFKGA
-72 STGENSLQKVALA
+72 SAQGETAFQKIALG
-85 AGVAAGAIAGIAL
+85 AGVAAGAIAGIGI
-98 TGLIAAF
+98 TGLIASF
-105 RTLNA
+105 KILNDE
-110 QAEQFRGT
+110 AERYRNT
-118 VEGTKV
+118 VEGTSL
-124 TLQSDAYLSTYTQ
+124 TLQTDAWTNTFQQYISDSTQLGKKTAETLSGWSKYWTTVKSLGGQ
-137 KLNDLTGYGKAW
+137 ILKASFG
-149 DSVQKKV
+149 DEDQFIERANELEKV
-156 KETSATFGANLGSY
+156 RR
-170 LVTGALA
+170 
-177 GADMPGGGG
+177 
-186 VQQTEVLMSKMEEAE
+186 EAE
-201 KAAKRAKEIAG
+201 AAAKKAAVYAKEI
-212 QIFDLTEGIKDK
+212 FDTTEAMKDK
-224 TIEWKDRQAEVAR
+224 SIEWKDNLAQVAE
-237 LMLTASDKSKT
+237 LMLIASDTSKSTKE
-248 TQVRQE
+248 RQE
-254 AVAAAIALQ
+254 AVTKAIDLQKSTTAEQVEMQ
-263 KKVSGEQIAMQQKL
+263 KKV

-291 VEDMDRQRNAYAAI
+291 VEDMDRQRNAYAAVN
-305 KDTSREL
+305 DLQREC
-312 NQRLREMTSL
+312 NQKLRRMVSL
-322 QNEIANSAAATAQK
+322 QNTIQQSVSATGQK
-336 WRDGVNKAVE
+336 WRDGINKAVE

-390 NGKGLMG
+390 TGKGLTG
-397 GINLDESALK
+397 GINIDEEALK
-407 GLQQLTQFDMSAVDG
+407 GLQQLTQFDTSAVDG
-422 LLSKIDPSKLSESF
+422 LLSKIDPSKLSDSF
-436 KGYYNFL
+436 EGYYNFL

-482 SGAGMMG
+482 SGAGMMN
-489 ALLTPLAE
+489 ALLSPLAE

-558 STVASSG
+558 SSVASSG
-565 YSNGNSGD
+565 YSNNSSND
-573 RSWEREMTLRVTGTL
+573 RSWEREMTLHVTGTL

>member
-14 ASGFKKEMASAKA
+14 ASGFKKEMAAAKKSTEEFSKA
-27 ATKDFANTA
+27 ADEMSDSLEDALGVPISSVTK
-36 GHISAEVESAFGAP
+36 
-50 VGAIAEIG
+50 IG
-58 KKLANVGQLMKGFA
+58 DKLK
-72 STGENSLQKVALA
+72 A
-85 AGVAAGAIAGIAL
+85 AGVLMKSFATDGEKSFQTVALGAKMVSTAVAGI
-98 TGLIAAF
+98 GLAGLLAAF
-105 RTLNA
+105 KSINA
-110 QAEQFRGT
+110 EAERFRGT
-118 VEGTKV
+118 MQGAAVAAQDEAWKNTYKQYVSDQVGIGEKAVDSINGWSKFWTKLGAAW
-124 TLQSDAYLSTYTQ
+124 TLALKNGFAGEQY
-137 KLNDLTGYGKAW
+137 YGEMAEEA
-149 DSVQKKV
+149 SRIA
-156 KETSATFGANLGSY
+156 E
-170 LVTGALA
+170 
-177 GADMPGGGG
+177 GADDAA
-186 VQQTEVLMSKMEEAE
+186 K
-201 KAAKRAKEIAG
+201 KAAAYAKV
-212 QIFDLTEGIKDK
+212 IFDTIEGIKDK
-224 TIEWKDRQAEVAR
+224 QIEWKNSLSEVAA

-248 TQVRQE
+248 VQERQE
-254 AVAAAIALQ
+254 AVAKAIALQ
-263 KKVSGEQIAMQQKL
+263 KQVSGDQIAMQKTL

-291 VEDMDRQRNAYAAI
+291 VEDMDRQRSAYAAVE
-305 KDTSREL
+305 DLSRDL

-322 QNEIANSAAATAQK
+322 QNEIANSAAATEQK
-336 WRDGVNKAVE
+336 WRDGVNKAINI
-346 AGMTEIAKFNAEMDK
+346 GMTELTKFNAEMDK

-397 GINLDESALK
+397 GINLDEEALK
-407 GLQQLTQFDMSAVDG
+407 GLKQLTQFDTSAVDG
-422 LLSKIDPSKLSESF
+422 LLSKIDPSKLSERF
-436 KGYYNFL
+436 EGYYNFL
-443 DEMIKATDDANK
+443 DEMIKATDDANN

-482 SGAGMMG
+482 SGAGMMN
-489 ALLTPLAE
+489 ALLSPLAE

-539 AKAGLQAAINSAT
+539 AKAGLQAAVNSAT

-558 STVASSG
+558 SSVASSG
-565 YSNGNSGD
+565 YSNNSSND
-573 RSWEREMTLRVTGTL
+573 RSWEREMTLHVTGTL

>member
-14 ASGFKKEMASAKA
+14 ASGFKKEMAAAKKSTEEFSKA
-27 ATKDFANTA
+27 ADEMSDSLEDALGLPISSVTK
-36 GHISAEVESAFGAP
+36 
-50 VGAIAEIG
+50 IG
-58 KKLANVGQLMKGFA
+58 DKLK
-72 STGENSLQKVALA
+72 A
-85 AGVAAGAIAGIAL
+85 AGVLMKSFATDGEKSFQTVALGAKMVSTAVAGI
-98 TGLIAAF
+98 GLAGLLAAF
-105 RTLNA
+105 KSINA
-110 QAEQFRGT
+110 EAERFRGT
-118 VEGTKV
+118 MQGAAVAAQDEAWKNTYKQYVSDQVGIGEKAVDSINGWSKFWTKLGAAW
-124 TLQSDAYLSTYTQ
+124 TLALKNGFAGEQY
-137 KLNDLTGYGKAW
+137 YGEMAEEA
-149 DSVQKKV
+149 SRIG
-156 KETSATFGANLGSY
+156 E
-170 LVTGALA
+170 
-177 GADMPGGGG
+177 GADDAA
-186 VQQTEVLMSKMEEAE
+186 K
-201 KAAKRAKEIAG
+201 KAAAYAKV
-212 QIFDLTEGIKDK
+212 IFDTIEGIKDK
-224 TIEWKDRQAEVAR
+224 QIEWKNSLSEVAA

-248 TQVRQE
+248 VQERQE
-254 AVAAAIALQ
+254 AVAKAIALQ
-263 KKVSGEQIAMQQKL
+263 KQVSGDQIAMQKTL

-291 VEDMDRQRNAYAAI
+291 VEDMDRQRSAYAAVE
-305 KDTSREL
+305 DLSRDL

-322 QNEIANSAAATAQK
+322 QNEIANSAAVTEQK
-336 WRDGVNKAVE
+336 WRDGVNKAINI
-346 AGMTEIAKFNAEMDK
+346 GMTELAKFNAEMDK
-361 ALEMRDKMAMDNIA
+361 TLEMRDKMAMDNIA

-397 GINLDESALK
+397 GINLDEEALK
-407 GLQQLTQFDMSAVDG
+407 GLKQLTQFDTSAVDG

-436 KGYYNFL
+436 EGYYNFL

-482 SGAGMMG
+482 SGAGMMN
-489 ALLTPLAE
+489 ALLSPLAE

-539 AKAGLQAAINSAT
+539 AKAGLQAAVNSAT

-558 STVASSG
+558 SSVASSG
-565 YSNGNSGD
+565 YSNNSSND
-573 RSWEREMTLRVTGTL
+573 RSWEREMTLHVTGTL

>member
-14 ASGFKKEMASAKA
+14 ASGFKKEMAAAKKSTEEFSKA
-27 ATKDFANTA
+27 ADEMSDSLEDALGVPISSVTK
-36 GHISAEVESAFGAP
+36 
-50 VGAIAEIG
+50 IG
-58 KKLANVGQLMKGFA
+58 DKLK
-72 STGENSLQKVALA
+72 A
-85 AGVAAGAIAGIAL
+85 AGVLMKSFATDGEKSFQTVALGAKMVSTAVAGI
-98 TGLIAAF
+98 GLAGLLAAF
-105 RTLNA
+105 KSINA
-110 QAEQFRGT
+110 EAERFRGT
-118 VEGTKV
+118 MQGAAVAAQDEAWKNTYKQYVSDQVGIGEKAVDSINGWSKFWTKLGAAW
-124 TLQSDAYLSTYTQ
+124 TLALKNGFAGEQY
-137 KLNDLTGYGKAW
+137 YGEMAEEA
-149 DSVQKKV
+149 SRIG
-156 KETSATFGANLGSY
+156 E
-170 LVTGALA
+170 
-177 GADMPGGGG
+177 GADDAA
-186 VQQTEVLMSKMEEAE
+186 K
-201 KAAKRAKEIAG
+201 KAAAYAKV
-212 QIFDLTEGIKDK
+212 IFDTIEGIKDK
-224 TIEWKDRQAEVAR
+224 QIEWKNSLSEVAA

-248 TQVRQE
+248 VQERQE
-254 AVAAAIALQ
+254 AVAKAIALQ
-263 KKVSGEQIAMQQKL
+263 KQVSGDQIAMQKTL

-291 VEDMDRQRNAYAAI
+291 VEDMDRQRSAYAAVE
-305 KDTSREL
+305 DLSRDL

-322 QNEIANSAAATAQK
+322 QNEIANSAAVTEQK
-336 WRDGVNKAVE
+336 WRDGVNKAIDI
-346 AGMTEIAKFNAEMDK
+346 GMTELAKFNAEMDK
-361 ALEMRDKMAMDNIA
+361 ALEMRDKMAMNNIA

-397 GINLDESALK
+397 GINLDEEALK
-407 GLQQLTQFDMSAVDG
+407 GLQQLTQFDTSAVDG

-482 SGAGMMG
+482 SGAGMMN
-489 ALLTPLAE
+489 ALLSPLAE

-539 AKAGLQAAINSAT
+539 AKAGLQAAVNSAT

-565 YSNGNSGD
+565 YSNNSSND
-573 RSWEREMTLRVTGTL
+573 RSWEREMTLHVTGTL

>member
-14 ASGFKKEMASAKA
+14 ASGFKKEMAAAKN
-27 ATKDFANTA
+27 ATKEFSKTA
-36 GHISAEVESAFGAP
+36 GDMAAAVEDSLGIP
-50 VGAIAEIG
+50 IGAITEIG
-58 KKLANVGQLMKGFA
+58 SKLKNVAGLMKGFSA
-72 STGENSLQKVALA
+72 QGETAFQKIALG
-85 AGVAAGAIAGIAL
+85 AGVAAGAIAGIGL

-105 RTLNA
+105 KILNDE
-110 QAEQFRGT
+110 AERYRNT
-118 VEGTKV
+118 VEGTAL
-124 TLQSDAYLSTYTQ
+124 TLQTDAWTNTFQQYISDSTQLGKKTAESISGWSKFWAGIKATGGQ
-137 KLNDLTGYGKAW
+137 MLVASFGTEDQLTEA
-149 DSVQKKV
+149 
-156 KETSATFGANLGSY
+156 
-170 LVTGALA
+170 AL
-177 GADMPGGGG
+177 
-186 VQQTEVLMSKMEEAE
+186 EMSKLRKEATAAAD
-201 KAAKRAKEIAG
+201 KAAVYAKEI
-212 QIFDLTEGIKDK
+212 FDTTEAMKDK
-224 TIEWKDRQAEVAR
+224 TIEWKDGLAEVAA

-248 TQVRQE
+248 TKERLD
-254 AVAAAIALQ
+254 AVAAAMALQ
-263 KKVSGEQIAMQQKL
+263 KTISGEQIAMQTKL

-312 NQRLREMTSL
+312 NQKLREMTSL
-322 QNEIANSAAATAQK
+322 QNEIANSAAATAK
-336 WRDGVNKAVE
+336 AWNDKVSKAVE
-346 AGMTEIAKFNAEMDK
+346 AGTTEVAKFNAEMEK
-361 ALEMRDKMAMDNIA
+361 AMEMREKMSMDNIT
-375 APLKSMSAS
+375 APLKSMSGG

-397 GINLDESALK
+397 GIDLNESALK
-407 GLQQLTQFDMSAVDG
+407 GLKELTQFDADAVAG
-422 LLSKIDPSKLSESF
+422 LLSKIDPSKLSENF
-436 KGYYNFL
+436 QGYYNFL
-443 DEMIKATDDANK
+443 DEMVKATEDANK

-477 GLDEI
+477 GLDEM
-482 SGAGMMG
+482 SGAGMMN
-489 ALLTPLAE
+489 ALLSPLAE

-517 SMLTNPYTAIA
+517 SMLTNPFTAIA

-539 AKAGLQAAINSAT
+539 AKAGLQAAVNSAT

-558 STVASSG
+558 SSVASSG
-565 YSNGNSGD
+565 YSNNSSSD
-573 RSWEREMTLRVTGTL
+573 RSWEREMTLHVTGTL

-604 RKRYTT
+604 RKSYTT

>member
-14 ASGFKKEMASAKA
+14 ASGFKKEMAAAKKSTEEFSKA
-27 ATKDFANTA
+27 ADEMSDSLEDALGVPISSVTK
-36 GHISAEVESAFGAP
+36 
-50 VGAIAEIG
+50 IG
-58 KKLANVGQLMKGFA
+58 DKLK
-72 STGENSLQKVALA
+72 A
-85 AGVAAGAIAGIAL
+85 AGVLMKSFATDGERSFQTVALGAKMVSTAVAGI
-98 TGLIAAF
+98 GLAGLLAAF
-105 RTLNA
+105 KSINA
-110 QAEQFRGT
+110 EAERFRGT
-118 VEGTKV
+118 MQGAAVAAQDEAWKNTYKQYVSDQVGIGEKAV
-124 TLQSDAYLSTYTQ
+124 DSINGWSKFWSKLGAAWTLALKNGFAGEQY
-137 KLNDLTGYGKAW
+137 YGQMAEEA
-149 DSVQKKV
+149 SRIA
-156 KETSATFGANLGSY
+156 E
-170 LVTGALA
+170 
-177 GADMPGGGG
+177 GADDAA
-186 VQQTEVLMSKMEEAE
+186 K
-201 KAAKRAKEIAG
+201 KAAAYAKV
-212 QIFDLTEGIKDK
+212 IFDTIEGIKDK
-224 TIEWKDRQAEVAR
+224 QIEWKNSLSEVAA

-248 TQVRQE
+248 VQERQE
-254 AVAAAIALQ
+254 AVAKAIALQ
-263 KKVSGEQIAMQQKL
+263 KQVSGDQIAMQKTL

-291 VEDMDRQRNAYAAI
+291 VEDMDRQRSAYAAVE
-305 KDTSREL
+305 DLSRDL

-322 QNEIANSAAATAQK
+322 QNEIANSAAATEQK
-336 WRDGVNKAVE
+336 WRDGVNKAIDI
-346 AGMTEIAKFNAEMDK
+346 GMTELAKFNAEMEK
-361 ALEMRDKMAMDNIA
+361 AMEMRDKMASDSIF

-390 NGKGLMG
+390 TGKGLMG

-407 GLQQLTQFDMSAVDG
+407 GLQQLTQFDTSAVDG
-422 LLSKIDPSKLSESF
+422 LLSKIDPSKLSDSF
-436 KGYYNFL
+436 EGYYNFL
-443 DEMIKATDDANK
+443 DEMVKATDDANK
-455 ALNDA
+455 ALNEA

-477 GLDEI
+477 GLDEL
-482 SGAGMMG
+482 SGAGMMN
-489 ALLTPLAE
+489 ALLSPLAE

-558 STVASSG
+558 SSVASSG
-565 YSNGNSGD
+565 YSNNSSND
-573 RSWEREMTLRVTGTL
+573 RSWEREMTLHVTGTL

>member
-1 MASKKLKVSVDAD
+1 MQGAAVAAQDEAWKNTYKQYVSDQVGIGEKAVDSINGWSKFWTKLGAAWTLALKN
-14 ASGFKKEMASAKA
+14 GFAGEQYYGEMAEEASRIGEGADDAAKKA
-27 ATKDFANTA
+27 AAYA
-36 GHISAEVESAFGAP
+36 
-50 VGAIAEIG
+50 
-58 KKLANVGQLMKGFA
+58 
-72 STGENSLQKVALA
+72 KV
-85 AGVAAGAIAGIAL
+85 
-98 TGLIAAF
+98 
-105 RTLNA
+105 
-110 QAEQFRGT
+110 
-118 VEGTKV
+118 
-124 TLQSDAYLSTYTQ
+124 
-137 KLNDLTGYGKAW
+137 
-149 DSVQKKV
+149 
-156 KETSATFGANLGSY
+156 
-170 LVTGALA
+170 
-177 GADMPGGGG
+177 
-186 VQQTEVLMSKMEEAE
+186 
-201 KAAKRAKEIAG
+201 
-212 QIFDLTEGIKDK
+212 IFDTIEGIKDK
-224 TIEWKDRQAEVAR
+224 QIEWKNSLSEVAA

-248 TQVRQE
+248 VQERQE
-254 AVAAAIALQ
+254 AVAKAIALQ
-263 KKVSGEQIAMQQKL
+263 KQVSGDQIAMQKTL

-291 VEDMDRQRNAYAAI
+291 VEDMDRQRSAYAAVE
-305 KDTSREL
+305 DLSRDL

-322 QNEIANSAAATAQK
+322 QNEIANSAAATEQK
-336 WRDGVNKAVE
+336 WRDGVNKAINI
-346 AGMTEIAKFNAEMDK
+346 GMTELAKFNAEMDK

-397 GINLDESALK
+397 GINLDEEALK
-407 GLQQLTQFDMSAVDG
+407 GLKQLTQFDTSAVDG

-436 KGYYNFL
+436 EGYYNFL

-482 SGAGMMG
+482 SGAGMMN
-489 ALLTPLAE
+489 ALLSPLAE

-517 SMLTNPYTAIA
+517 SMLTNPYMAIA

-539 AKAGLQAAINSAT
+539 AKAGLQAAVNSAT

-565 YSNGNSGD
+565 YSNNSSND
-573 RSWEREMTLRVTGTL
+573 RSWEREMTLHVTGTL

>member
-14 ASGFKKEMASAKA
+14 ASGFKKEMAAAKKSTEEFSKA
-27 ATKDFANTA
+27 ADEMSDSLEDALGLPISSVTK
-36 GHISAEVESAFGAP
+36 
-50 VGAIAEIG
+50 IG
-58 KKLANVGQLMKGFA
+58 DKLK
-72 STGENSLQKVALA
+72 A
-85 AGVAAGAIAGIAL
+85 AGVLMKSFATDGEKSFQTVALGAKMVSTAVAGI
-98 TGLIAAF
+98 GLAGLLAAF
-105 RTLNA
+105 KSINA
-110 QAEQFRGT
+110 EAERFRGT
-118 VEGTKV
+118 MQGAAVAAQDEAWKNTYKQYVSDQVGIGEKAVDSINGWSKFWTKLGAAW
-124 TLQSDAYLSTYTQ
+124 TLALKNGFAGEQY
-137 KLNDLTGYGKAW
+137 YGEMAEEA
-149 DSVQKKV
+149 SSIA
-156 KETSATFGANLGSY
+156 E
-170 LVTGALA
+170 
-177 GADMPGGGG
+177 GADDAA
-186 VQQTEVLMSKMEEAE
+186 K
-201 KAAKRAKEIAG
+201 KAAAYAKV
-212 QIFDLTEGIKDK
+212 IFDTIEGIKDK
-224 TIEWKDRQAEVAR
+224 QIEWKNSLSEVAA

-248 TQVRQE
+248 VQERQE
-254 AVAAAIALQ
+254 AVAKAIALQ
-263 KKVSGEQIAMQQKL
+263 KQVSGDQIAMQKTL

-291 VEDMDRQRNAYAAI
+291 VEDMDRQRSAYAAVE
-305 KDTSREL
+305 DLSRDL

-322 QNEIANSAAATAQK
+322 QNEIANSAAVTEQK
-336 WRDGVNKAVE
+336 WRDGVNKAIDI
-346 AGMTEIAKFNAEMDK
+346 GMTELAKFNAEMEK
-361 ALEMRDKMAMDNIA
+361 AMEMRDKMTMDNIA

-397 GINLDESALK
+397 GINLDDSALK
-407 GLQQLTQFDMSAVDG
+407 GLRQLTQFDTSAVDG

-482 SGAGMMG
+482 SGAGMMS
-489 ALLTPLAE
+489 ALLSPLAE

-558 STVASSG
+558 SSVASSG
-565 YSNGNSGD
+565 YSNNSSND
-573 RSWEREMTLRVTGTL
+573 RSWEREMTLHVTGTL

>member
-14 ASGFKKEMASAKA
+14 ASGFKKEMAAAKKSTEEFSKA
-27 ATKDFANTA
+27 ADEMSDSLEDALGVPISSVTK
-36 GHISAEVESAFGAP
+36 
-50 VGAIAEIG
+50 IG
-58 KKLANVGQLMKGFA
+58 DKLK
-72 STGENSLQKVALA
+72 A
-85 AGVAAGAIAGIAL
+85 AGVLMKSFATDGEKSFQTVAMGAKMVSNAVAGI
-98 TGLIAAF
+98 GLAGLLAAF
-105 RTLNA
+105 KSINA
-110 QAEQFRGT
+110 EAERFRGT
-118 VEGTKV
+118 MQGAAVAAQDEAWKNTYKQYVSDQVGIGEKAVDSINGWSKFWTKLGAAW
-124 TLQSDAYLSTYTQ
+124 TLALKNGFAGEQY
-137 KLNDLTGYGKAW
+137 YGEMAEEA
-149 DSVQKKV
+149 SRIA
-156 KETSATFGANLGSY
+156 E
-170 LVTGALA
+170 
-177 GADMPGGGG
+177 GADDAA
-186 VQQTEVLMSKMEEAE
+186 K
-201 KAAKRAKEIAG
+201 KAAAYAKV
-212 QIFDLTEGIKDK
+212 IFDTIEGIKDK
-224 TIEWKDRQAEVAR
+224 QIEWKNSLSEVAA

-248 TQVRQE
+248 VQERQE
-254 AVAAAIALQ
+254 AVAKAIALQ
-263 KKVSGEQIAMQQKL
+263 KQVSGDQIAMQKTL

-291 VEDMDRQRNAYAAI
+291 VEDMDRQRSAYAAVE
-305 KDTSREL
+305 DLSRDL

-322 QNEIANSAAATAQK
+322 QNEIANSAAATEQK
-336 WRDGVNKAVE
+336 WRDGVNKAINI
-346 AGMTEIAKFNAEMDK
+346 GMTELTKFNAEMDK

-397 GINLDESALK
+397 GINLDEEALK
-407 GLQQLTQFDMSAVDG
+407 GLKQLTQFDTSAVDG

-436 KGYYNFL
+436 EGYYNFL

-482 SGAGMMG
+482 SGAGMMN
-489 ALLTPLAE
+489 ALLSPLAE

-539 AKAGLQAAINSAT
+539 AKAGLQAAVNSAT

-565 YSNGNSGD
+565 YSNNSSND
-573 RSWEREMTLRVTGTL
+573 RSWEREMTLHVTGTL

>member
-1 MASKKLKVSVDAD
+1 MASKKLKVSVNAD
-14 ASGFKKEMASAKA
+14 ASGFKKEMAAAKKSTEEFSKA
-27 ATKDFANTA
+27 ADEMSDSLEDALGVPISSVTKIGDKLKAAGVLMKSFATDGEKSFQTVALGAKMVSTA
-36 GHISAEVESAFGAP
+36 VAGIGLAGLLAAFKSINAEAERFRGTMQGAAVAAQDETWKKTYKQYVSDQ
-50 VGAIAEIG
+50 VGIG
-58 KKLANVGQLMKGFA
+58 KKAVDSINGWSKFWTKLGAAWTLALKNGFA
-72 STGENSLQKVALA
+72 GEQYYGEMAEEASR
-85 AGVAAGAIAGIAL
+85 IA
-98 TGLIAAF
+98 
-105 RTLNA
+105 
-110 QAEQFRGT
+110 E
-118 VEGTKV
+118 
-124 TLQSDAYLSTYTQ
+124 
-137 KLNDLTGYGKAW
+137 
-149 DSVQKKV
+149 
-156 KETSATFGANLGSY
+156 
-170 LVTGALA
+170 
-177 GADMPGGGG
+177 GADDAA
-186 VQQTEVLMSKMEEAE
+186 K
-201 KAAKRAKEIAG
+201 KAAAYAKV
-212 QIFDLTEGIKDK
+212 IFDTIEGIKDK
-224 TIEWKDRQAEVAR
+224 QIEWKKSLSEVAA

-248 TQVRQE
+248 VQERQE
-254 AVAAAIALQ
+254 AVAKAIALQ
-263 KKVSGEQIAMQQKL
+263 NQVSGDQIAMQKTL

-291 VEDMDRQRNAYAAI
+291 VEDMDRQRSAYAAVE
-305 KDTSREL
+305 DLSRDL
-312 NQRLREMTSL
+312 NQRLREMTGL
-322 QNEIANSAAATAQK
+322 QNEIANSAAATEQK
-336 WRDGVNKAVE
+336 WRDGVNKAINI
-346 AGMTEIAKFNAEMDK
+346 GMTELTKFNAEMDK
-361 ALEMRDKMAMDNIA
+361 ALEMRDKMTMDNIA

-397 GINLDESALK
+397 GINLDEEALK
-407 GLQQLTQFDMSAVDG
+407 GLQQLTQFDTSAVDG

-482 SGAGMMG
+482 SGAGMMN
-489 ALLTPLAE
+489 ALLSPLAE

-539 AKAGLQAAINSAT
+539 AKAGLQAAVNSAT

-558 STVASSG
+558 SSVASSG
-565 YSNGNSGD
+565 YSNNSSND
-573 RSWEREMTLRVTGTL
+573 RSWEREMTLHVTGTL

>member
-14 ASGFKKEMASAKA
+14 ASGFKKEMAAAKKSTQEFSKA
-27 ATKDFANTA
+27 ADEMSDSLEDALGVPISSVTK
-36 GHISAEVESAFGAP
+36 
-50 VGAIAEIG
+50 IG
-58 KKLANVGQLMKGFA
+58 DKLK
-72 STGENSLQKVALA
+72 A
-85 AGVAAGAIAGIAL
+85 AGVLMKSFATDGEKSFQTVALGAKMVSTAVAGI
-98 TGLIAAF
+98 GLAGLLAAF
-105 RTLNA
+105 KSINA
-110 QAEQFRGT
+110 EAERFRGT
-118 VEGTKV
+118 MQGAAVAAQDEAWENTYKQYVSDQVGIGEKAVDSINGWSKFWTKLGAAW
-124 TLQSDAYLSTYTQ
+124 TLALRNGFAGEQY
-137 KLNDLTGYGKAW
+137 YGEMAEEA
-149 DSVQKKV
+149 SRIG
-156 KETSATFGANLGSY
+156 E
-170 LVTGALA
+170 
-177 GADMPGGGG
+177 GADDAA
-186 VQQTEVLMSKMEEAE
+186 K
-201 KAAKRAKEIAG
+201 KAAAYAKV
-212 QIFDLTEGIKDK
+212 IFDTIEGIKDK
-224 TIEWKDRQAEVAR
+224 QIEWKNSLSEVAA

-248 TQVRQE
+248 VQERQE
-254 AVAAAIALQ
+254 AVAKAIALQ
-263 KKVSGEQIAMQQKL
+263 KQVSGDQIAMQKTL

-291 VEDMDRQRNAYAAI
+291 VEDMDRQRSAYAAVE
-305 KDTSREL
+305 DLSRDL

-322 QNEIANSAAATAQK
+322 QNEIANSAAVTEQK
-336 WRDGVNKAVE
+336 WRDGVNKAIYI
-346 AGMTEIAKFNAEMDK
+346 GMTELAKFNAEMEK

-397 GINLDESALK
+397 GINLDDSALK
-407 GLQQLTQFDMSAVDG
+407 GLRQLTQFDTSAVDG

-477 GLDEI
+477 GLDEL
-482 SGAGMMG
+482 SGAGMMN
-489 ALLTPLAE
+489 ALLSPLAE

-565 YSNGNSGD
+565 YSNNSSND
-573 RSWEREMTLRVTGTL
+573 RSWEREMTLHVTGTL

>member
-14 ASGFKKEMASAKA
+14 ASGFKKEMAAAKKSTEEFSKA
-27 ATKDFANTA
+27 ADEMSDSLEDALGLPISSVTK
-36 GHISAEVESAFGAP
+36 
-50 VGAIAEIG
+50 IG
-58 KKLANVGQLMKGFA
+58 DKLK
-72 STGENSLQKVALA
+72 A
-85 AGVAAGAIAGIAL
+85 AGVLMKSFATDGEKSFQTVALGAKMVSTAVAGI
-98 TGLIAAF
+98 GLAGLLAAF
-105 RTLNA
+105 KSINA
-110 QAEQFRGT
+110 EAERFRGT
-118 VEGTKV
+118 MQGAAVAAQDEAWKNTYKQYVSDQVGIGEKAVDSINGWSKFWTKLGAAW
-124 TLQSDAYLSTYTQ
+124 TLALKNGFAGEQY
-137 KLNDLTGYGKAW
+137 YGEMAEEA
-149 DSVQKKV
+149 SRIG
-156 KETSATFGANLGSY
+156 E
-170 LVTGALA
+170 
-177 GADMPGGGG
+177 GADDAA
-186 VQQTEVLMSKMEEAE
+186 K
-201 KAAKRAKEIAG
+201 KAAAYAKV
-212 QIFDLTEGIKDK
+212 IFDTIEGIKDK
-224 TIEWKDRQAEVAR
+224 QIEWKNSLSEVAA

-248 TQVRQE
+248 VQERQE
-254 AVAAAIALQ
+254 AVAKAIALQ
-263 KKVSGEQIAMQQKL
+263 KQVSGDQIAMQKTL

-291 VEDMDRQRNAYAAI
+291 VEDMDRQRSAYAAVE
-305 KDTSREL
+305 DLSRDL

-322 QNEIANSAAATAQK
+322 QNEIANSAAVTEQK
-336 WRDGVNKAVE
+336 WRDGVNKAIDI
-346 AGMTEIAKFNAEMDK
+346 GMTELAKFNAEMEK
-361 ALEMRDKMAMDNIA
+361 AMEMRDKMTMDNIA

-397 GINLDESALK
+397 GINLDDSALK
-407 GLQQLTQFDMSAVDG
+407 GLRQLTQFDTSAVDG

-477 GLDEI
+477 GLDEL
-482 SGAGMMG
+482 SGAGMMN
-489 ALLTPLAE
+489 ALLSPLAE

-565 YSNGNSGD
+565 YSNNSSND
-573 RSWEREMTLRVTGTL
+573 RSWEREMTLHVTGTL

>member
-14 ASGFKKEMASAKA
+14 ASGFKKEMAAAKKSTEEFSKA
-27 ATKDFANTA
+27 ADEMSDSLEDALGVPISSVTK
-36 GHISAEVESAFGAP
+36 
-50 VGAIAEIG
+50 IG
-58 KKLANVGQLMKGFA
+58 DKLK
-72 STGENSLQKVALA
+72 A
-85 AGVAAGAIAGIAL
+85 AGVLMKSFATDGEKSFQTVALGAKMVSTAVAGI
-98 TGLIAAF
+98 GLAGLLAAF
-105 RTLNA
+105 KSINA
-110 QAEQFRGT
+110 EAERFRGT
-118 VEGTKV
+118 MQGAAVAAQDEAWKNTYKQYVSDQVGIGEKAVDSINGWSKFWTKLGAAW
-124 TLQSDAYLSTYTQ
+124 TLALKNGFAGEQY
-137 KLNDLTGYGKAW
+137 YGEMAEEA
-149 DSVQKKV
+149 SRIG
-156 KETSATFGANLGSY
+156 E
-170 LVTGALA
+170 
-177 GADMPGGGG
+177 GADDAA
-186 VQQTEVLMSKMEEAE
+186 K
-201 KAAKRAKEIAG
+201 KAAAYAKV
-212 QIFDLTEGIKDK
+212 IFDTIEGIKDK
-224 TIEWKDRQAEVAR
+224 QIEWKNSLSEVAA

-248 TQVRQE
+248 VQERQE
-254 AVAAAIALQ
+254 AVAKAIALQ
-263 KKVSGEQIAMQQKL
+263 KQVSGDQIAMQKTL

-291 VEDMDRQRNAYAAI
+291 VEDMDRQRSAYAAVE
-305 KDTSREL
+305 DLSRDL

-322 QNEIANSAAATAQK
+322 QNEIANSAAVTEQK
-336 WRDGVNKAVE
+336 WRDGVNKAIDI
-346 AGMTEIAKFNAEMDK
+346 GMTELAKFNAEMEK
-361 ALEMRDKMAMDNIA
+361 AMEMRDKMAMDNIA

-397 GINLDESALK
+397 GINLDDSALK
-407 GLQQLTQFDMSAVDG
+407 GLRQLTQFDASAVDG
-422 LLSKIDPSKLSESF
+422 LLSKIDPSKLSDSF
-436 KGYYNFL
+436 EGYYNFL

-482 SGAGMMG
+482 SGAGMMN
-489 ALLTPLAE
+489 ALLSPLAE

-565 YSNGNSGD
+565 YSNNSSND
-573 RSWEREMTLRVTGTL
+573 RSWEREMTLHVTGTL

>member
-14 ASGFKKEMASAKA
+14 ASGFKKEMAAAKKSTEEFSKA
-27 ATKDFANTA
+27 ADEMSDSLEDALGVPISSVTKIGDKLKAAGVLMKSFATDGEKSFQTVALGAKMVSTAVAGIGLAGLLAAFKSINAEAERFRGTMEGAAVATQDEAWKNTYKQYV
-36 GHISAEVESAFGAP
+36 SDQ
-50 VGAIAEIG
+50 VGIG
-58 KKLANVGQLMKGFA
+58 KKAVDSINGWSKFWTKLGAAWTLALKNGFA
-72 STGENSLQKVALA
+72 GEQYYGEMAEEASR
-85 AGVAAGAIAGIAL
+85 IA
-98 TGLIAAF
+98 
-105 RTLNA
+105 
-110 QAEQFRGT
+110 E
-118 VEGTKV
+118 
-124 TLQSDAYLSTYTQ
+124 
-137 KLNDLTGYGKAW
+137 
-149 DSVQKKV
+149 
-156 KETSATFGANLGSY
+156 
-170 LVTGALA
+170 
-177 GADMPGGGG
+177 GADDAA
-186 VQQTEVLMSKMEEAE
+186 K
-201 KAAKRAKEIAG
+201 KAAAYAKV
-212 QIFDLTEGIKDK
+212 IFDTTEGIKDK
-224 TIEWKDRQAEVAR
+224 QIEWKKSLSEVAA

-248 TQVRQE
+248 VQERQE
-254 AVAAAIALQ
+254 AVANAIALQ
-263 KKVSGEQIAMQQKL
+263 NQVSGDQIAMQKTL

-291 VEDMDRQRNAYAAI
+291 VEDMDRQRSAYAAVE
-305 KDTSREL
+305 DLSRDL

-322 QNEIANSAAATAQK
+322 QNEIANSAAATEQK
-336 WRDGVNKAVE
+336 WRDGVNKAINI
-346 AGMTEIAKFNAEMDK
+346 GMTELTKFNAEMDK

-397 GINLDESALK
+397 GINLDEEALK
-407 GLQQLTQFDMSAVDG
+407 GLKQLTQFDTSAVDG

-436 KGYYNFL
+436 EGYYNFL

-482 SGAGMMG
+482 SGAGMMN
-489 ALLTPLAE
+489 ALLSPLAE

-539 AKAGLQAAINSAT
+539 AKAGLQAAVNSAT

-558 STVASSG
+558 SSVASSG
-565 YSNGNSGD
+565 YSNNSSND
-573 RSWEREMTLRVTGTL
+573 RSWEREMTLHVTGTL

>member
-14 ASGFKKEMASAKA
+14 ASGFKKEMAAAKKSTEEFSKA
-27 ATKDFANTA
+27 ADEMSDSLEDALGLPISSVTK
-36 GHISAEVESAFGAP
+36 
-50 VGAIAEIG
+50 IG
-58 KKLANVGQLMKGFA
+58 DKLK
-72 STGENSLQKVALA
+72 A
-85 AGVAAGAIAGIAL
+85 AGVLMKSFATDGEKSFQTVALGAKMVSTAVAGI
-98 TGLIAAF
+98 GLAGLLAAF
-105 RTLNA
+105 KSINA
-110 QAEQFRGT
+110 EAERFRGT
-118 VEGTKV
+118 MQGAAVAAQDEAWKNTYKQYVSDQVGIGEKAVDSINGWSKFWTKLGAAW
-124 TLQSDAYLSTYTQ
+124 TLALKNGFAGEQY
-137 KLNDLTGYGKAW
+137 YGEMAEEA
-149 DSVQKKV
+149 SRIA
-156 KETSATFGANLGSY
+156 E
-170 LVTGALA
+170 
-177 GADMPGGGG
+177 GADDAA
-186 VQQTEVLMSKMEEAE
+186 K
-201 KAAKRAKEIAG
+201 KAAAYAKV
-212 QIFDLTEGIKDK
+212 IFDTIEGIKDK
-224 TIEWKDRQAEVAR
+224 QIEWKNSLSEVAA

-248 TQVRQE
+248 VQERQE
-254 AVAAAIALQ
+254 AVAKAIALQ
-263 KKVSGEQIAMQQKL
+263 KQVSGDQIAMQKTL

-291 VEDMDRQRNAYAAI
+291 VEDMDRQRSAYAAVE
-305 KDTSREL
+305 DLSRDL

-322 QNEIANSAAATAQK
+322 QNEIANSAAATEQK
-336 WRDGVNKAVE
+336 WRDGVNKAINI
-346 AGMTEIAKFNAEMDK
+346 GMTELTKFNAEMDK

-397 GINLDESALK
+397 GINLDEEALK
-407 GLQQLTQFDMSAVDG
+407 GLKQLTQFDTSAVDG

-436 KGYYNFL
+436 EGYYNFL

-455 ALNDA
+455 TLNDA

-482 SGAGMMG
+482 SGAGMMN
-489 ALLTPLAE
+489 ALLSPLAE

-517 SMLTNPYTAIA
+517 SMLTNPYMAIA

-539 AKAGLQAAINSAT
+539 AKAGLQAAVNSAT

-558 STVASSG
+558 SSVASSG
-565 YSNGNSGD
+565 YSNNSSND
-573 RSWEREMTLRVTGTL
+573 RSWEREMTLHVTGTL

>member
-14 ASGFKKEMASAKA
+14 ASGFKKEMAAAKKSTEEFSKA
-27 ATKDFANTA
+27 ADEMSDSLEDALGLPISSVTK
-36 GHISAEVESAFGAP
+36 
-50 VGAIAEIG
+50 IG
-58 KKLANVGQLMKGFA
+58 DKLK
-72 STGENSLQKVALA
+72 A
-85 AGVAAGAIAGIAL
+85 AGVLMKSFATDGEKSFQTVALGAKMVSTAVAGI
-98 TGLIAAF
+98 GLAGLLAAF
-105 RTLNA
+105 KSINA
-110 QAEQFRGT
+110 EAERFRGT
-118 VEGTKV
+118 MQGAAVAAQDEAWKNTYKQYVSDQVGIGEKAVDSINGWSKFWTKLGAAW
-124 TLQSDAYLSTYTQ
+124 TLALKNGFAGEQY
-137 KLNDLTGYGKAW
+137 YGEMAEEA
-149 DSVQKKV
+149 SRIG
-156 KETSATFGANLGSY
+156 E
-170 LVTGALA
+170 
-177 GADMPGGGG
+177 GADDAA
-186 VQQTEVLMSKMEEAE
+186 K
-201 KAAKRAKEIAG
+201 KAAAYAKV
-212 QIFDLTEGIKDK
+212 IFDTIEGIKDK
-224 TIEWKDRQAEVAR
+224 QIEWKNSLSEVAA

-248 TQVRQE
+248 VQERQE
-254 AVAAAIALQ
+254 AVAKAIALQ
-263 KKVSGEQIAMQQKL
+263 KQVSGDQIAMQKTL

-291 VEDMDRQRNAYAAI
+291 VEDMDRQRSAYAAVE
-305 KDTSREL
+305 DLSRDL

-322 QNEIANSAAATAQK
+322 QNEIANSAAATEQK
-336 WRDGVNKAVE
+336 WRDGVNKAIDI
-346 AGMTEIAKFNAEMDK
+346 GMTELTKFNAEMDK

-397 GINLDESALK
+397 GINLDEEALK
-407 GLQQLTQFDMSAVDG
+407 GLKQLTQFDTSAVDG

-436 KGYYNFL
+436 EGYYNFL

-460 IVGGISDSF
+460 IVGGISDSI

-482 SGAGMMG
+482 SGAGMMS

-517 SMLTNPYTAIA
+517 SMLTNPFTAIA

-558 STVASSG
+558 SSVASSG